1 MATNNITDCSK
12 CEFFG
17 TSCITGQVPGSPK
30 ENGMLPKPEPTVTS
44 CQMRNICEYT
54 YGCYIKHSE
63 GEILTSVIVLAIL
76 YASMCIYCCYI
87 LRTAFINKGKTRLD
101 KLTFLTLVLFFAL
114 LARVFVVILK
124 KEDYEKLSE
133 LYQTTIRKRKT
144 QEKSRISKL
153 PKEAD
158 ARLEQLIEVAWTER
172 QLNARLTEEIK
183 ELKEQIKNLL
193 ELNAELVKSN
203 LHLIGSVRHSLDA
216 QTRRQQAESSAEDI

>member
-1 MATNNITDCSK
+1 METKI
-12 CEFFG
+12 
-17 TSCITGQVPGSPK
+17 P
-30 ENGMLPKPEPTVTS
+30 
-44 CQMRNICEYT
+44 
-54 YGCYIKHSE
+54 
-63 GEILTSVIVLAIL
+63 VIEA
-76 YASMCIYCCYI
+76 
-87 LRTAFINKGKTRLD
+87 
-101 KLTFLTLVLFFAL
+101 
-114 LARVFVVILK
+114 LK
-124 KEDYEKLSE
+124 KIGCARNTLYKLMNLHGIDTSREGNQRFLRREDYEKLSE
-133 LYQTTIRKRKT
+133 LYQTTIKKRKK
-144 QEKSRISKL
+144 QENSRISKL

>member
-1 MATNNITDCSK
+1 METRMPVIEALEKIGCA
-12 CEFFG
+12 
-17 TSCITGQVPGSPK
+17 
-30 ENGMLPKPEPTVTS
+30 
-44 CQMRNICEYT
+44 RNT
-54 YGCYIKHSE
+54 
-63 GEILTSVIVLAIL
+63 L
-76 YASMCIYCCYI
+76 YKLMNLHGIEST
-87 LRTAFINKGKTRLD
+87 RKGNQR
-101 KLTFLTLVLFFAL
+101 F
-114 LARVFVVILK
+114 LK
-124 KEDYEKLSE
+124 KEDYEKLFE
-133 LYQTTIRKRKT
+133 LYQTTIKRRKT

-216 QTRRQQAESSAEDI
+216 QTRRQHSESSAEDI